1 MPRSCVIDAMVSHG
15 EMPTPTPTASKAT
28 DPLGYWWPVCR
39 GEEIMRAFHDAPEP
53 EAWKVVEQHP
63 ALLMPEL
70 VDVAERL
77 FGRTRPLD
85 GLREMH
91 LALRGSAAYAPY
103 HRLLAAA
110 LATEQRGSRRIN
122 LERALAVIK
131 DVRRAAAGDPGD
143 EHIEWAIRSELKT
156 LASASTAPAISGGT
170 AAPDATLAPGGA
182 TVPARGSVPATTPG
196 TGAPARGSVPGT
208 SAAPAA
214 RPPSMQALF
223 LDDDELPGFRRGDDR
238 RSTNPNLHDRAYL
251 THGGLHAGVCE
262 WLGDV
267 AAPVYRILDARWV
280 FASTKAARAYIDS
293 PGTQLLARDG
303 MENPAVL
310 KIGDGAH
317 AWGNERSPACSR
329 ARHCLLFRVERV
341 VAKLDVTEGP
351 GAPQAL
357 QRLTRD
363 QLLPYAELAVRRVRR
378 TLAEYWLGIAGGTT
392 AAQKLLQ
399 ASPRTADRLFA
410 EFPIL
415 LLPEFPTAMA
425 SLGVAYRARAEQL
438 AIMQGA
444 ARNNWKSYRELL
456 RSLVRTLLDETVGEP
471 RINADAALRLVLA
484 HRQLDADQ
492 AWAVLEIECTARAAG
507 KPFASPSAEGTEVS

>member
-1 MPRSCVIDAMVSHG
+1 
-15 EMPTPTPTASKAT
+15 
-28 DPLGYWWPVCR
+28 
-39 GEEIMRAFHDAPEP
+39 MRAFHDAPEP
-53 EAWKVVEQHP
+53 EAWRVVERHP

-70 VDVAERL
+70 VDAAERL
-77 FGRTRPLD
+77 FGRTRPLE

-91 LALRGSAAYAPY
+91 HALRGSTAYAPY

-143 EHIEWAIRSELKT
+143 EHIEWAIRTELKA
-156 LASASTAPAISGGT
+156 LVT
-170 AAPDATLAPGGA
+170 AAGATSTSAGSSAPGATLAGTTPAPGA
-182 TVPARGSVPATTPG
+182 TLVS
-196 TGAPARGSVPGT
+196 ARGSVPGT
-208 SAAPAA
+208 TPGTAAPAKGSAPA
-214 RPPSMQALF
+214 RGSEPLVKPPSMHALF
-223 LDDDELPGFRRGDDR
+223 LDEDDLPKFRRGDDR
-238 RSTNPNLHDRAYL
+238 RSTNPNLHDRAYI
-251 THGGLHAGVCE
+251 THGGLHAGASE

-267 AAPVYRILDARWV
+267 AAPVYRIVDARWV
-280 FASTKAARAYIDS
+280 FASTKAARAYLDS

-303 MENPAVL
+303 MESPAVL

-317 AWGNERSPACSR
+317 AWGNDRSPACR
-329 ARHCLLFRVERV
+329 TARHCLLFRIERV

-357 QRLTRD
+357 QRLTRE
-363 QLLPYAELAVRRVRR
+363 QLLPYAELVVRRVRR

-410 EFPIL
+410 EYPIL

-425 SLGVAYRARAEQL
+425 SLGVTYRARAEHL

-444 ARNNWKSYRELL
+444 ARNNWQSYRELL
-456 RSLVRTLLDETVGEP
+456 RTLVRTLLDETVGEP

-492 AWAVLEIECTARAAG
+492 SWATLETECAARAAG
-507 KPFASPSAEGTEVS
+507 KPVVSESAESPASS